1 MCRVFLYSRVSTS
14 AQTLAQQERTAY
26 EWLNAHHMKVD
37 EVVSDEGV
45 SGGVSYAE
53 RNLGKVLLPKTHE
66 GDMIIVS
73 EISRL
78 GRSMFNLSELI
89 HKELKPRKIRLVCVN
104 MGIDLNCA
112 KMTAIDELIISN
124 FSFAAQLEKQ
134 LISERTLSALEVKR
148 KQGVKFGAASDKYRT
163 NYNNKDYQM
172 KLQSHRKKGVVK
184 NARYLAKKDTV
195 AFLKVLSK
203 VFPDACVGKPTEWQ
217 WNLINTK
224 EASREKIIEVMNTFK
239 EIDPTLF
246 PKWNLSG
253 DEAMSTKTQVKM
265 ANQITT
271 LRRSILR
278 NETINNTFNQ

>member
-26 EWLNAHHMKVD
+26 EWLNAHNMKVD
-37 EVVSDEGV
+37 EVVSDEGI
-45 SGGVSYAE
+45 SGGVSYAD
-53 RNLGKVLLPKTHE
+53 RNLGKVLLPKTRE

-134 LISERTLSALEVKR
+134 LISERTLSALQVKR
-148 KQGVKFGAASDKYRT
+148 KQGVKFGGANDKWQESYK
-163 NYNNKDYQM
+163 NKSKEQKEKEHM
-172 KLQSHRKKGVVK
+172 RKGETKRS
-184 NARYLAKKDTV
+184 RYHDSIDTKTFLRVLKMVQPEHCVAENPKDW
-195 AFLKVLSK
+195 
-203 VFPDACVGKPTEWQ
+203 EWQ
-217 WNLINTK
+217 GIDTK
-224 EASREKIIEVMNTFK
+224 CGRREQMLTLMKNFQENDEEGRIFK
-239 EIDPTLF
+239 RWDFSDMGSKKNRDGLCAYIQRMRNSF
-246 PKWNLSG
+246 
-253 DEAMSTKTQVKM
+253 
-265 ANQITT
+265 TT
-271 LRRSILR
+271 
-278 NETINNTFNQ
+278 NV

>member
-26 EWLNAHHMKVD
+26 EWLKAHNMKVD
-37 EVVSDEGV
+37 EVVSDEGI

-134 LISERTLSALEVKR
+134 LISERTLSALQVKR
-148 KQGVKFGAASDKYRT
+148 KHGVKFGGANEKWQES
-163 NYNNKDYQM
+163 YNNKSKEQKEQEHM
-172 KLQSHRKKGVVK
+172 RKGETKRQ
-184 NARYLAKKDTV
+184 RYHENVDTKTFLRVLKMVQPEHCAADDPKDW
-195 AFLKVLSK
+195 
-203 VFPDACVGKPTEWQ
+203 EWQ
-217 WNLINTK
+217 GIDTK
-224 EASREKIIEVMNTFK
+224 CGRREQML
-239 EIDPTLF
+239 TLMKNF
-246 PKWNLSG
+246 QENDEEGRIFRKWDFS
-253 DEAMSTKTQVKM
+253 DTESKKTKDRLCAYIQRMRISFTKNV
-265 ANQITT
+265 
-271 LRRSILR
+271 
-278 NETINNTFNQ
+278 